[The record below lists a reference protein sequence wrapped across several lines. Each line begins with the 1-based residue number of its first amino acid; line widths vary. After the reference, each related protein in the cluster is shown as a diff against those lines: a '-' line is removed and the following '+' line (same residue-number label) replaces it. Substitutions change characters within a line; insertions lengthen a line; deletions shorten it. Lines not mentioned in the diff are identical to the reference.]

1 MQRFSLEANA
11 DYPVESV
18 RYTFDRRRL
27 KYISGK
33 EAMFAFLR
41 NNSEIVLNRVFAAIA
56 AGTVITQLAVAWL
69 SLCGTSPISLTALM
83 VGYTVGVTV
92 ACWLG
97 DFLPVHLVRRNRI
110 NVPAMVFAIFL
121 ITLSWLFPELLNA
134 SLLAGCE
141 TVGTGG
147 SFRAM
152 LALLFPSL
160 MVAAMTALAGV
171 YFQSITPVAG
181 GTWIRSFLTGGFG
194 VSLAAFLSLFSWPLA
209 LIPSCTVFGA
219 FIFYTVFRLS
229 TGITNDGVRESRT
242 SENSLDWLVP
252 LHFTAVGILTVA
264 VAEIMS
270 HLLTI
275 TVPVLVIAAGIT
287 AAATLTF
294 SSASAERLLRVK
306 GMNTISLCLLALLP
320 TLFAVLAETNL
331 HFSTATDYPWL
342 RVMFQATECAI
353 LLTAVLM
360 PAVLVSRQ
368 DSRPSGGRTEV
379 LALTLGVAFA
389 IVAVG
394 RGLSPV
400 LALTLGLL
408 LHALGI
414 FSWIRSAK
422 SDTVWHLAIKER
434 IFEMRASTMMLLIP
448 LITFLSSFDTVRTS
462 SLMFS
467 PRTQA
472 AIERG
477 VAEDLIPQSDAN
489 RLMKTAIGSTG
500 EFSVWKRAGNVVE
513 FLRNGV
519 SLGKVSTD
527 TNLSPQPA
535 EEILP
540 AIMAMVSH
548 PKPSRVLV
556 LGDDTGACLR
566 SCSHFPVQEIVAVRS
581 DASLTSLAQEFTWG
595 NQDIP
600 AYKDE
605 RVRILHIPQIVA
617 LKDRSLKSFDVVVA
631 SADAAQRLSG
641 VAQFTVEFYT
651 AARSRMNSESVF
663 CQRFR
668 QHELGP
674 EPVKQTMATMLQVF
688 SHVGVV
694 QTVPGE
700 IVLFATDSGKGLI
713 DPEILARLQREHVQ
727 QEIASTGWDWSQ
739 VAVLPLVDARDPIG
753 IFSHERPPKAI
764 SITHGGF
771 ALQLPF
777 KTAKVG
783 SRSEEMRLAFAP
795 HQIQLLAKTPSG
807 DDHAEVQRRL
817 SALTQQLEILSGM
830 PDQPW
835 TYRKSLRMEMQRSPR
850 PPQEIIQAGHVVK
863 TSHPLDAFS
872 RDYFVALGNALTA
885 VTQQLPA
892 NDKIAELERFTD
904 NPEPLLSHFA
914 HYEIVRLHEM
924 ANHPDR
930 PSEFKHRLHTVF
942 FTTSTDA
949 SVRPVI
955 AAIEQLVRQP
965 DLVKA
970 ESDRYDMLNSLVQKL
985 IERWEA
991 RTTWEPKSAVRVQ
1004 HDVDESIRVTNLALD
1019 QMEQYA
1025 AAANVTQ
1032 SDFLCRRRYINAAL
1046 TGPLRDYRDQV
1057 LSHRIKSEKPTENN
1071 SEDPNDTPLML
1082 TPDSGLSTN

>member
-1 MQRFSLEANA
+1 
-11 DYPVESV
+11 
-18 RYTFDRRRL
+18 
-27 KYISGK
+27 
-33 EAMFAFLR
+33 MFAFLR
-41 NNSEIVLNRVFAAIA
+41 NNCEIVLNRVFAAIT
-56 AGTVITQLAVAWL
+56 AGTVTTQLAVGWL
-69 SLCGTSPISLTALM
+69 SLCGTSPISLMALM
-83 VGYTVGVTV
+83 VGYTVGVTA
-92 ACWLG
+92 ACWFG

-110 NVPAMVFAIFL
+110 NIQAMVLAICL
-121 ITLSWLFPELLNA
+121 ITLSWLLPELLSA

-141 TVGTGG
+141 TIGTGG

-152 LALLFPSL
+152 LALLFPSVI
-160 MVAAMTALAGV
+160 VAIMTTLAGLF
-171 YFQSITPVAG
+171 FQSITPVAG
-181 GTWIRSFLTGGFG
+181 GVWIRSFLTGGLG
-194 VSLAAFLSLFSWPLA
+194 VSVAALLCIFSWPLA
-209 LIPSCTVFGA
+209 LIPSCTVLGA
-219 FIFYTVFRLS
+219 FAFYTVFRLS
-229 TGITNDGVRESRT
+229 TGNTVDAPRVSRGT
-242 SENSLDWLVP
+242 ENNPDWLVP
-252 LHFTAVGILTVA
+252 LHFTAVGILSVA
-264 VAEIMS
+264 VAEIVNHVLM
-270 HLLTI
+270 I
-275 TVPVLVIAAGIT
+275 TVPVLIIAAGLT
-287 AAATLTF
+287 SAAALVL

-306 GMNTISLCLLALLP
+306 GMNTIALCLLALLP
-320 TLFAVLAETNL
+320 TFFGVLAETNL
-331 HFSTATDYPWL
+331 QITATSNYPWL
-342 RVMFQATECAI
+342 MVLFQAAECAI
-353 LLTAVLM
+353 LFTAILL
-360 PAVLVSRQ
+360 PAVFVSRQ
-368 DSRPSGGRTEV
+368 ESRPSGGRTEV
-379 LALTLGVAFA
+379 LALTLGMAFA

-408 LHALGI
+408 LHALGM
-414 FSWIRSAK
+414 FFQIRSAN

-434 IFEMRASTMMLLIP
+434 TFEMRASTLMLLIP
-448 LITFLSSFDTVRTS
+448 LITLLSSFDTVKTS

-477 VAEDLIPQSDAN
+477 VEKELIPQSDAN
-489 RLMKTAIGSTG
+489 RLMKTAMGSTG
-500 EFSVWKRAGNVVE
+500 EFSVWKRSGNVVE

-540 AIMAMVSH
+540 AIMALVSH

-581 DASLTSLAQEFTWG
+581 DAKLTDLAQEFTWG
-595 NQDIP
+595 GQDIP
-600 AYKDE
+600 VDKDE
-605 RVRILHIPQIVA
+605 RVRILHVPQIVA

-641 VAQFTVEFYT
+641 VSLFTVEFYS
-651 AARSRMNSESVF
+651 AVRSRMNSESVF

-688 SHVGVV
+688 SHVGAV

-700 IVLFATDSGKGLI
+700 ILLFATDSSKGLI

-764 SITHGGF
+764 SISHGGF

-777 KTAKVG
+777 NTAKAG
-783 SRSEEMRLAFAP
+783 SRSEDLRLAFAP
-795 HQIQLLAKTPSG
+795 HQIQLIAKTPTG

-817 SALTQQLEILSGM
+817 SALTQQLEILAGM

-863 TSHPLDAFS
+863 TSHPLDVFS
-872 RDYFVALGNALTA
+872 RDYFLALGRALSA
-885 VTQQLPA
+885 VTQHLPA
-892 NDKIAELERFTD
+892 NDKIAEMERFTD

-914 HYEIVRLHEM
+914 HYEIVRLHEL
-924 ANHPDR
+924 ANHPD
-930 PSEFKHRLHTVF
+930 PANEFQHRLHTVF

-965 DLVKA
+965 ELVHA
-970 ESDRYDMLNSLVQKL
+970 EADRYDMLNALVQKL

-1019 QMEQYA
+1019 LMEQHA
-1025 AAANVTQ
+1025 AAANVNQ
-1032 SDFLCRRRYINAAL
+1032 SDFLCRRRYIHAAL

-1057 LSHRIKSEKPTENN
+1057 LSHRIKSEKPAENS
-1071 SEDPNDTPLML
+1071 SEDPNDMPLL
-1082 TPDSGLSTN
+1082 LNPDGDLSTN

>member
-1 MQRFSLEANA
+1 
-11 DYPVESV
+11 
-18 RYTFDRRRL
+18 
-27 KYISGK
+27 
-33 EAMFAFLR
+33 MFAILR

-56 AGTVITQLAVAWL
+56 AGSVITQLAVGWL
-69 SLCGTSPISLTALM
+69 SLCGTSPVSLMAMM
-83 VGYTVGVTV
+83 VGFSIGITA
-92 ACWLG
+92 ACWFG
-97 DFLPVHLVRRNRI
+97 NFLPLHLVRRNRI
-110 NVPAMVFAIFL
+110 NIPAMVLTIFL
-121 ITLSWLFPELLNA
+121 ITLSWLLPELLNA
-134 SLLAGCE
+134 LLLAGCE

-160 MVAAMTALAGV
+160 IIATMTALTGLF
-171 YFQSITPVAG
+171 FQSITPVAS

-194 VSLAAFLSLFSWPLA
+194 VSLTAVLCWFSLPLA
-209 LIPSCTVFGA
+209 LIPSCALLGA
-219 FIFYTVFRLS
+219 FAFYTAFRLS
-229 TGITNDGVRESRT
+229 TGNTNDASKVSRAT
-242 SENSLDWLVP
+242 ENSLEWLVP

-264 VAEIMS
+264 VAEIVN

-275 TVPVLVIAAGIT
+275 TVPVLIIAAGLTST
-287 AAATLTF
+287 AALVL
-294 SSASAERLLRVK
+294 SSASSERLLRVK
-306 GMNTISLCLLALLP
+306 GMNTISLFLLALLP
-320 TLFAVLAETNL
+320 TVFGVLAETNL
-331 HFSTATDYPWL
+331 HVSTANDHSWL
-342 RVMFQATECAI
+342 KILFQATECAI
-353 LLTAVLM
+353 LFTAILM

-368 DSRPSGGRTEV
+368 DSRHSGGRLEV
-379 LALTLGVAFA
+379 LALTLGMAFA
-389 IVAVG
+389 LVAVG

-400 LALTLGLL
+400 LTLTLGLL
-408 LHALGI
+408 LHALGM
-414 FSWIRSAK
+414 FFQIRSAN
-422 SDTVWHLAIKER
+422 SDTVWHLAIKQR
-434 IFEMRASTMMLLIP
+434 TLKMRASTLMLLIP
-448 LITFLSSFDTVRTS
+448 LITLLSSFDSVRTS

-477 VAEDLIPQSDAN
+477 VAEELIPHSDAN
-489 RLMKTAIGSTG
+489 RLMKTVTGSTG

-519 SLGKVSTD
+519 SLGRVSTN

-540 AIMAMVSH
+540 AIMALVSH

-581 DASLTSLAQEFTWG
+581 DASLTDLAQEFTWRG
-595 NQDIP
+595 QDIP
-600 AYKDE
+600 ADKDE

-641 VAQFTVEFYT
+641 VAQFTVEFYS

-700 IVLFATDSGKGLI
+700 IVLFATDSSKGLI

-727 QEIASTGWDWSQ
+727 QEIAATGWDWSQ

-764 SITHGGF
+764 SISHGGF

-777 KTAKVG
+777 HTAKAG
-783 SRSEEMRLAFAP
+783 SRSEELRLAFAP
-795 HQIQLLAKTPSG
+795 HQIQLLTKTPTG

-817 SALTQQLEILSGM
+817 SALTQQLEILAGM

-863 TSHPLDAFS
+863 TSHPLDVFS

-885 VTQQLPA
+885 VTQQRPA
-892 NDKIAELERFTD
+892 KDQIADLERFTD

-914 HYEIVRLHEM
+914 HYEIVRLHEL
-924 ANHPDR
+924 AKHPD
-930 PSEFKHRLHTVF
+930 PATEFQHRLHTVF

-955 AAIEQLVRQP
+955 AAIEQLVHQP
-965 DLVKA
+965 DLVKD

-1019 QMEQYA
+1019 LMEQYA
-1025 AAANVTQ
+1025 TAANVNQ
-1032 SDFLCRRRYINAAL
+1032 SDFLYRRRYINAAL
-1046 TGPLRDYRDQV
+1046 TGPLRDYRDKV

-1071 SEDPNDTPLML
+1071 SEDPNDTPLL
-1082 TPDSGLSTN
+1082 LSPDGEFSTN

>member
-1 MQRFSLEANA
+1 
-11 DYPVESV
+11 
-18 RYTFDRRRL
+18 
-27 KYISGK
+27 
-33 EAMFAFLR
+33 MFAFLR
-41 NNSEIVLNRVFAAIA
+41 NNCEIVLNRVFAAIA
-56 AGTVITQLAVAWL
+56 AGTVVTEVAVGWL
-69 SLCGTSPISLTALM
+69 SLCGTTPISVTALM
-83 VGYTVGVTV
+83 VGFTVGITA
-92 ACWLG
+92 ACWFG
-97 DFLPVHLVRRNRI
+97 HFLPVHLARRKRLNI
-110 NVPAMVFAIFL
+110 PAMVFAVCL
-121 ITLSWLFPELLNA
+121 IMLSWLLPELLSA

-147 SFRAM
+147 SFEAM
-152 LALLFPSL
+152 LALLFPSVI
-160 MVAAMTALAGV
+160 VAIMTALTGLF
-171 YFQSITPVAG
+171 FQSITPVAG
-181 GTWIRSFLTGGFG
+181 SDWIRSFLTGGLG
-194 VSLAAFLSLFSWPLA
+194 VSLAALLFIFSWPLA
-209 LIPSCTVFGA
+209 LIPSCTVLGA
-219 FIFYTVFRLS
+219 FSFYTVCRLS
-229 TGITNDGVRESRT
+229 TCSTNETLRATRNT
-242 SENSLDWLVP
+242 ENPLHWLKP

-264 VAEIMS
+264 VSEIVS
-270 HLLTI
+270 HLLAI
-275 TVPVLVIAAGIT
+275 TVPLFIIAAGIT
-287 AAATLTF
+287 SAAALVLSSSF
-294 SSASAERLLRVK
+294 SERLLRVN
-306 GMNTISLCLLALLP
+306 GMNTIALCLLALLP
-320 TLFAVLAETNL
+320 TSFAVLAETNL
-331 HFSTATDYPWL
+331 HVTATNNYPWL
-342 RVMFQATECAI
+342 LILLQATECAV
-353 LLTAVLM
+353 LFTAILM
-360 PAVLVSRQ
+360 PAVLISRQ
-368 DSRPSGGRTEV
+368 EFRPSGGRIEV
-379 LALTLGVAFA
+379 LAITLGIAFA
-389 IVAVG
+389 TVAVG

-400 LALTLGLL
+400 FVLTLGLMM
-408 LHALGI
+408 HALGM
-414 FSWIRSAK
+414 FFQIRATNT
-422 SDTVWHLAIKER
+422 DTIWHLAIGKR
-434 IFEMRASTMMLLIP
+434 TLEMRSSPLMLLIP
-448 LITFLSSFDTVRTS
+448 LIALFGDFDTVKTS

-477 VAEDLIPQSDAN
+477 VEQKLIPQSDAN
-489 RLMKTAIGSTG
+489 RLMKTATGSTG
-500 EFSVWKRAGNVVE
+500 QFSVWKRAGNVVE

-540 AIMAMVSH
+540 AIMALVSH

-581 DASLTSLAQEFTWG
+581 DVSLTDLAQEFTWRG
-595 NQDIP
+595 QDIP
-600 AYKDE
+600 VDKDE
-605 RVRILHIPQIVA
+605 RVRILHVPQIVA
-617 LKDRSLKSFDVVVA
+617 LKDRSLKSFDVIVT

-641 VAQFTVEFYT
+641 VAQFTIEFYS

-688 SHVGVV
+688 SHVGAV

-700 IVLFATDSGKGLI
+700 ILLFATDSSEGLV

-753 IFSHERPPKAI
+753 IFSNERPPKAI
-764 SITHGGF
+764 SISHGGF
-771 ALQLPF
+771 ALQLPLH
-777 KTAKVG
+777 TAKVG
-783 SRSEEMRLAFAP
+783 ACSEELRLAFAP
-795 HQIQLLAKTPSG
+795 HQMQLLAKTPT
-807 DDHAEVQRRL
+807 DDGHAEVQRRL
-817 SALTQQLEILSGM
+817 SALTQQLEILAGM

-863 TSHPLDAFS
+863 ASHPLDVFS
-872 RDYFVALGNALTA
+872 RDYFIALGSALTA
-885 VTQQLPA
+885 VTQHLPA
-892 NDKIAELERFTD
+892 NDKIAEMERFTD

-914 HYEIVRLHEM
+914 HYEIVRLHEL
-924 ANHPDR
+924 ANHPD
-930 PSEFKHRLHTVF
+930 PASEFQHRLHTVF

-1019 QMEQYA
+1019 LMEQYVV
-1025 AAANVTQ
+1025 AANVNQ

-1057 LSHRIKSEKPTENN
+1057 LSHRIKSEKPAENS
-1071 SEDPNDTPLML
+1071 SEDPNDVPLL
-1082 TPDSGLSTN
+1082 LNSDGDLSTN